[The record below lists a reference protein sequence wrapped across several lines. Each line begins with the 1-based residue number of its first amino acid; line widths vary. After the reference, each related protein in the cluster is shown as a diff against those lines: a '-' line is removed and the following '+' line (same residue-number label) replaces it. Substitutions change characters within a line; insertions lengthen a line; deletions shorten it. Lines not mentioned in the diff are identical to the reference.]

1 MKRRRLSRLSLGG
14 GYWNWRRSISE
25 IHGELPRSAP
35 GSVSATAEAD
45 VSSRFAFSNV
55 FRQLHAGETL
65 QHRLVGKLEPYA
77 VSDVIGKIAFCDVD
91 DRIVGVAGDD
101 RKSRHR

>member
-25 IHGELPRSAP
+25 IHGELPGSAP
-35 GSVSATAEAD
+35 GSVSATVEAD
-45 VSSRFAFSNV
+45 ASGLFAVSNV

-65 QHRLVGKLEPYA
+65 QHRLVGQLELDPISN
-77 VSDVIGKIAFCDVD
+77 VVWKIALGDID
-91 DRIVGVAGDD
+91 DCIVGVTGDD
-101 RKSRHR
+101 RKSRHC